1 MESLFEQFEGAD
13 LDRLVECL
21 QAIKGAGKRVDKYTM
36 AGVNQSSGNVWVASE
51 DWPGCVYCS
60 IGFDV
65 AWSYS
70 CPECGEEHDFDTFEE
85 MEEYVSRY
93 ESSCKACKPKFVAGW
108 NMPGY
113 MPDAEPME
121 FDDSDDALECVRDA
135 ALDHIEHAEIDEEE
149 AGQRCEIVKQ
159 WEADKAGEFGQTIGA
174 YHYFVTLEA

>member
-21 QAIKGAGKRVDKYTM
+21 NAIKAAGKRVDRYTQ
-36 AGVNQSSGNVWVASE
+36 AGVNQNSGNVWVWSE

-65 AWSYS
+65 AWCYS
-70 CPECGEEHDFDTFEE
+70 CSECGEEHDFDTFEE
-85 MEEYVSRY
+85 MEEYASRY

-113 MPDAEPME
+113 MPDAEPVE
-121 FDDSDDALECVRDA
+121 FDDSEEAMEYIRDA
-135 ALDHIEHAEIDEEE
+135 MREDAEGNGWSREDAEAID
-149 AGQRCEIVKQ
+149 GI
-159 WEADKAGEFGQTIGA
+159 EADGAGEFGVTIYGR
-174 YHYFVTLEA
+174 HYFVISEA

>member
-1 MESLFEQFEGAD
+1 MENSLFEQFEGAD

-21 QAIKGAGKRVDKYTM
+21 NAIKDAGMRVDRYTM
-36 AGVNQSSGNVWVASE
+36 AGVNQNSGNVWVMSE

-65 AWSYS
+65 AWCYS

-85 MEEYVSRY
+85 MEEYASRY

-113 MPDAEPME
+113 LPDAEPVE
-121 FDDSDDALECVRDA
+121 FDDS
-135 ALDHIEHAEIDEEE
+135 EE
-149 AGQRCEIVKQ
+149 AMDYIREIARDSL
-159 WEADKAGEFGQTIGA
+159 EAAESDIEEQTLADQIDAWQADAKGEFGQTFGA
-174 YHYFVTLEA
+174 HHYFVNVEA

>member
-36 AGVNQSSGNVWVASE
+36 AGVNQNSGNVWVASE

-70 CPECGEEHDFDTFEE
+70 CPECGEEHDFDTFGE
-85 MEEYVSRY
+85 MEEYSSRY
-93 ESSCKACKPKFVAGW
+93 ESSCKVCKPKFVAGW

-113 MPDAEPME
+113 LPDAEPVE
-121 FDDSDDALECVRDA
+121 FDDSEEAMDYIREEMRRDA
-135 ALDHIEHAEIDEEE
+135 EENASEVGVLLAQIDTF
-149 AGQRCEIVKQ
+149 
-159 WEADKAGEFGQTIGA
+159 EADAKGEFGAGFLV

>member
-1 MESLFEQFEGAD
+1 MENSLFEQFEGAD

-21 QAIKGAGKRVDKYTM
+21 NAIKDAGKRVDRYTQ
-36 AGVNQSSGNVWVASE
+36 AGVNQNSGNVWVMSE

-65 AWSYS
+65 AWCYS

-85 MEEYVSRY
+85 MEEYASRY

-113 MPDAEPME
+113 LPDAEPVE
-121 FDDSDDALECVRDA
+121 FDDSEEAMEYIRDA
-135 ALDHIEHAEIDEEE
+135 MREDAEGNGWSREDAEAID
-149 AGQRCEIVKQ
+149 GI
-159 WEADKAGEFGQTIGA
+159 EADGAGEFGVTMYGR
-174 YHYFVTLEA
+174 HYFVTLEA

>member
-21 QAIKGAGKRVDKYTM
+21 QAIKGAGMRVDKYTM
-36 AGVNQSSGNVWVASE
+36 AGVNQNSGNVWVASE

-85 MEEYVSRY
+85 MSEYAERY

-113 MPDAEPME
+113 LPDAEPME
-121 FDDSDDALECVRDA
+121 FDDSDDALECLRD
-135 ALDHIEHAEIDEEE
+135 LMREDAEGMGWSREDAEAIDT
-149 AGQRCEIVKQ
+149 I
-159 WEADKAGEFGQTIGA
+159 EADKAGEFGATLYGK
-174 YHYFVTLEA
+174 HYFVTMEA

>member
-36 AGVNQSSGNVWVASE
+36 AGVNQNSGNVWVMSE

-65 AWSYS
+65 AWCYS

-85 MEEYVSRY
+85 MEEYASRY

-113 MPDAEPME
+113 LPDAEPME
-121 FDDSDDALECVRDA
+121 FDDSEEAMEYIRDA
-135 ALDHIEHAEIDEEE
+135 MREDAEGMGWSREDAEAID
-149 AGQRCEIVKQ
+149 GI
-159 WEADKAGEFGQTIGA
+159 EADKAGEFGVTMYGR
-174 YHYFVTLEA
+174 HYFVTLEA

>member
-21 QAIKGAGKRVDKYTM
+21 QAIKGAGMRVDKYTM
-36 AGVNQSSGNVWVASE
+36 AGVNQNSGNVWVASE

-85 MEEYVSRY
+85 MSEYASRY
-93 ESSCKACKPKFVAGW
+93 ESSCKACKPKFIAGW

-113 MPDAEPME
+113 LPDAEPME
-121 FDDSDDALECVRDA
+121 FDDSDDALECVRDLMREDA
-135 ALDHIEHAEIDEEE
+135 EGMGWSREDAKAIEEI
-149 AGQRCEIVKQ
+149 
-159 WEADKAGEFGQTIGA
+159 EADKAGEFGATLYGK
-174 YHYFVTLEA
+174 HYFVTLEA